1 MQTVQA
7 RRHIHHHRGDDMD
20 KKPAEIL
27 YHGGTVI
34 KIFAPDPMT
43 DEERKVKMDRL
54 EAAIWAIIDE
64 CHERGEAI

>member
-1 MQTVQA
+1 
-7 RRHIHHHRGDDMD
+7 MD